1 MLVEIGFEDSHRFV
15 TNKRR
20 RFINRRTLS
29 SEVID
34 KRVRERANLTSITVI
49 VELHSLPCKSIARGS
64 SSSWQ
69 EPF

>member
-34 KRVRERANLTSITVI
+34 KRVRERAV
-49 VELHSLPCKSIARGS
+49 P
-64 SSSWQ
+64 
-69 EPF
+69 

>member
-1 MLVEIGFEDSHRFV
+1 MLVEIGFEDSRFV

-34 KRVRERANLTSITVI
+34 KRVRER
-49 VELHSLPCKSIARGS
+49 P
-64 SSSWQ
+64 
-69 EPF
+69 